1 MISNGV
7 NFSIHKDGMDVKQLP
22 KREAEWEIST
32 QRSQDL
38 TTRIS
43 FLAALQLFGYFSVN
57 MDVKIPGDSFQDNL
71 NTMHSLDRSQTINEE
86 DFFLRFLQYNMKWDK
101 VNRQQELGQTRHK
114 GIIPIKP
121 LNQ

>member
-1 MISNGV
+1 MNSNGV

-43 FLAALQLFGYFSVN
+43 FLAALQLFGYFSVY

-71 NTMHSLDRSQTINEE
+71 NTMHSLDRSQAINEE

-101 VNRQQELGQTRHK
+101 VIRQQELGQTRHK